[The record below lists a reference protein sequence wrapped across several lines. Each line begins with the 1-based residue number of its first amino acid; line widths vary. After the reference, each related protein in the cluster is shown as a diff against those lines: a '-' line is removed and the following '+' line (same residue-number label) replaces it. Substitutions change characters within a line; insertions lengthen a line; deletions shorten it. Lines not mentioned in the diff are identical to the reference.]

1 MIKVFVGYKVR
12 EGVDI
17 QPILSAFQS
26 HKSQYQGFIG
36 TEILKSINN
45 GFKIIE
51 ISTWNEDGA
60 WIDWDKSTEKQD
72 LLGQIKELLV
82 DQPMVSVYKIVPM
95 SK

>member
-17 QPILSAFQS
+17 QAILSAFQS

-36 TEILKSINN
+36 TEILESHKNGSIVM
-45 GFKIIE
+45 E
-51 ISTWNEDGA
+51 ISTWNNDTA
-60 WIDWDKSTEKQD
+60 WIGWQQSTMRQELFKQAE
-72 LLGQIKELLV
+72 ELLI
-82 DQPMVSVYKIVPM
+82 DQPMVSLYRIVPI